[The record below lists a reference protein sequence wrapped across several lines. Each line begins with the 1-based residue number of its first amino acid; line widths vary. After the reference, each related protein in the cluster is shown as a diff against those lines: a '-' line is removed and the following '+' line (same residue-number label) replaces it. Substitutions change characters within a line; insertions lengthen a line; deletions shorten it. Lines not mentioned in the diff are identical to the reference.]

1 MPAVGRV
8 VLSFGLALLLA
19 SFVAHTDAI
28 SIASDDNVIEVF
40 CPSPDGC
47 LGILKNIIATA
58 PEGAVLDIAPGTYYE
73 PTLEITKSLT
83 LRGQGYASTFIQAVY
98 SPLLSIRAERY
109 PITVRFEHLNLSSPV
124 LTPEYLPLLAMI
136 ASQTEEPSQVV
147 FEDVVAFSGK
157 GIVAKGSVHLVI
169 QDSALH
175 QFTGHAISMGE
186 PSEGEGQRALTLI
199 NSDIIVATEHRD
211 WTRSGDV
218 AIDLWNVQRVTLKE
232 NLIKTDL
239 TLARTTAGLILVNDV
254 VGGQAIFENNK
265 FYGRHGSGVGVMG
278 PFVGQDGVLKTRWVG
293 NTIKG
298 MVLGFQLGG
307 HVQAELVENVIQ
319 YNQVG
324 LYLYLSPCHEEN
336 GVNDFTGTISGRDN
350 VIARNEKMDLCPGP
364 DEYPWP
370 PNFVKAP
377 ETPY

>member
-1 MPAVGRV
+1 MAAVGRAIW
-8 VLSFGLALLLA
+8 SFGLVLLLA
-19 SFVAHTDAI
+19 ALVAHTDAI

-136 ASQTEEPSQVV
+136 VSQTEEPSQVV
-147 FEDVVAFSGK
+147 FEDVVAFSGE

-175 QFTGHAISMGE
+175 QFTGSAISMGE

-211 WTRSGDV
+211 WTRGDT
-218 AIDLWNVQRVTLKE
+218 AIGLWNVQRVTLKE

-307 HVQAELVENVIQ
+307 NVQAELVENVIQ

-370 PNFVKAP
+370 PGFVKAP
-377 ETPY
+377 EAP